1 MKKWIALFGVL
12 FLVACTVACVRTQ
25 SPATSKPSGTTGTSQ
40 SGSSSTT
47 FGNTIT
53 TVTGVGSSV
62 PTSSTP
68 PLTLPTTLPPAPT
81 TNVPTRPT
89 TVPVAPGTTVPTPP
103 TTLPVPPTT
112 LPVPPTTEAT
122 KPDEP
127 VDPPILTGWI
137 NEGDR
142 WYYFHEDGSMALGFV
157 LINGGCYYFG
167 SDGVMH
173 TGWLDLEE
181 GRYYFSPGGLMQIG
195 WIVVDN
201 NRYYLSE
208 SGHMQTG
215 WVDVDNNRYFLN
227 EDGTLFAGDWMF
239 YEGDIFYIKENG
251 AMARGMVEIDGVKN
265 YFTSTGKSIMLV
277 NPWNKLPEGYEPD
290 LVSVTKYA
298 SSGQKVDAI
307 CYAQLMQMLEDCKAN
322 SQEARVISSYRTV
335 EYQEYLF
342 EKKITRLMNQGYS
355 REQAEILAA
364 QAVAVPGTSEHHLG
378 LAVDIV
384 DKAYQTLD
392 EHQAEMPAQKW
403 LMENS
408 WKYGFILRYPVGKT
422 DVTGIIYEPWHYR
435 YVGLELAEE
444 LHELGLTLEEYL
456 QMLTDEAEQ

>member
-25 SPATSKPSGTTGTSQ
+25 SPATSKPSGTAG
-40 SGSSSTT
+40 TT

-53 TVTGVGSSV
+53 TVTTVGSSA

-68 PLTLPTTLPPAPT
+68 PLVLPTTLPTAPT
-81 TNVPTRPT
+81 TSVPSWTT
-89 TVPVAPGTTVPTPP
+89 TVPVAPGTTVPVPP
-103 TTLPVPPTT
+103 TTIPVPPTT
-112 LPVPPTTEAT
+112 TVPVPSTTAPVPPTTEAS
-122 KPDEP
+122 KPDVP
-127 VDPPILTGWI
+127 VDPPIVTGWI

-142 WYYFHEDGSMALGFV
+142 WYYFHEDGSMAVGFV
-157 LINGGCYYFG
+157 LINGGYYYF
-167 SDGVMH
+167 DAEGVMH

-208 SGHMQTG
+208 NGQMQTG
-215 WVDVDNNRYFLN
+215 WVDVDSNRYFLN
-227 EDGTLFAGDWMF
+227 ADGTLFAGDWMF
-239 YEGDIFYIKENG
+239 YEGEVFYIKENG

-298 SSGQKVDAI
+298 SSGQQVDAI
-307 CYAQLMQMLEDCKAN
+307 CYEQLAQMLEDCKAN

-335 EYQEYLF
+335 EFQEYLF
-342 EKKITRLMNQGYS
+342 EKQITRLMNKGYS

-392 EHQAEMPAQKW
+392 EHQAEMPAQIW

-444 LHELGLTLEEYL
+444 LHELGLSLEEYL